1 MQIQCHDCK
10 REFELDL
17 QEKPLDDGNVEV
29 GFECAFCHTWNH
41 GYYTNPNLEQKRTL
55 LQKFEAKARASDADW
70 QRYRRKKAQ
79 FQAAYDRLN
88 RSLKAR
94 LQPG

>member
-17 QEKPLDDGNVEV
+17 QEKPLDDGNIEV

-55 LQKFEAKARASDADW
+55 LKKFEAKARASDA
-70 QRYRRKKAQ
+70 
-79 FQAAYDRLN
+79 YDRLN
-88 RSLKAR
+88 RSLRAR